1 MTNEIS
7 AMAAARWKKLRLQA
21 IAMIFDTGDFVII
34 ALGVVVL
41 HLLRLGL
48 VAIGI
53 DPEIVKPIRWMEI
66 GASLYL
72 FGAFFWRI
80 VVRATKENKTDE

>member
-21 IAMIFDTGDFVII
+21 IATLFDAGDFAVI
-34 ALGVVVL
+34 ALGVVCL
-41 HLLRLGL
+41 HGLRLGL
-48 VAIGI
+48 IAIGI

-66 GASLYL
+66 GASLYV

-80 VVRATKENKTDE
+80 VVRATKENRADE